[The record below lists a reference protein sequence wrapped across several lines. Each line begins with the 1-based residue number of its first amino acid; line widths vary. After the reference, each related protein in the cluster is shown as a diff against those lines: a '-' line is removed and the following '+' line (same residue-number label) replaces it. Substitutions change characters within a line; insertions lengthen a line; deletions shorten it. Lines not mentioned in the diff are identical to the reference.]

1 MKKSKGAIIS
11 KYLWLKS
18 VFVNAKILILSYK
31 ISIFAFTKILRD
43 DYDLILQ
50 YILAYFPDYYGYGPS
65 SYKLQTTF
73 SFVFTCHVI
82 GYHFESIVVDYYANE
97 SKV

>member
-1 MKKSKGAIIS
+1 MFFWVVVYIENTLISLYAIHI
-11 KYLWLKS
+11 Y
-18 VFVNAKILILSYK
+18 V
-31 ISIFAFTKILRD
+31 
-43 DYDLILQ
+43 
-50 YILAYFPDYYGYGPS
+50 YIIYIGYFPDYYGYGPS

-73 SFVFTCHVI
+73 GFVFTCHVI